1 MLTLLPNILIN
12 TLVLASMYILASLGF
27 AFIFN
32 MLGTINLAH
41 GTLYMMAAYIT
52 YLLCN
57 TLGLNNWL
65 AMLLS
70 CVIMLIL
77 GIVLERFFYR
87 PFYDNFS
94 RIVMLSVALMTILQT
109 SAILLNGS
117 KVLIIKPPFASGT
130 VNFGSFM
137 VGEDKINLAV
147 SADKMVMFGI
157 GLVLLVAAMLIVY
170 RTKLGMQ
177 MSAVA
182 QDRVGAALQ
191 GIPIFKVS
199 SIVFGLGCVLAA
211 VSGSLMGAY
220 QQMSPYMGDNMQTRI
235 LMFVMLA
242 GAGSMNGIIITGTI
256 MAFVDSLFPVLFK
269 SYTASAL
276 AVGII
281 IVLLLIRP
289 KGFFGHEMA

>member
-1 MLTLLPNILIN
+1 MLSLLPTIGVN
-12 TLVLASMYILASLGF
+12 TLVLASMYILAALGF

-57 TLGLNNWL
+57 KLGMNNWV
-65 AMLLS
+65 AMLCS
-70 CVIMLIL
+70 CLIMLIL
-77 GIVLERFFYR
+77 GIVLERFCYR

-117 KVLIIKPPFASGT
+117 KTLIIPAFASGSTSLGFMT
-130 VNFGSFM
+130 VST
-137 VGEDKINLAV
+137 DKI
-147 SADKMVMFGI
+147 VMFGI
-157 GLVLLVAAMLIVY
+157 GLVLLIITMFIVY

-177 MSAVA
+177 MSALA
-182 QDRVGAALQ
+182 QDRTGAALQ
-191 GIPIFKVS
+191 GIPIFKIS

-220 QQMSPYMGDNMQTRI
+220 QQMSPFMGDNMQTRI

-242 GAGSMNGIIITGTI
+242 GAGSMSGIIITGTI
-256 MAFVDSLFPVLFK
+256 MALVDSLFPVLFQ

-276 AVGII
+276 SVSII

>member
-1 MLTLLPNILIN
+1 MLNLLPTIGVN
-12 TLVLASMYILASLGF
+12 TLALAAMYILASLGF

-52 YLLCN
+52 FLLCN
-57 TLGLNNWL
+57 RLGMNNWL
-65 AMLLS
+65 AMLCS
-70 CVIMLIL
+70 CVIMLVL
-77 GIVLERFFYR
+77 GVLLERFCYR

-94 RIVMLSVALMTILQT
+94 RIVMISVALMTILQT

-117 KVLIIKPPFASGT
+117 QILIIKPPFATGNTSLG
-130 VNFGSFM
+130 FM
-137 VGEDKINLAV
+137 TISNDKL
-147 SADKMVMFGI
+147 VMFGI
-157 GLVLLVAAMLIVY
+157 GLVLVIIAMLIVY
-170 RTKLGMQ
+170 RTKLGRQ

-199 SIVFGLGCVLAA
+199 AIVFGLGCVFAA

-220 QQMSPYMGDNMQTRI
+220 NQMSPYMGDNMQTRI

-256 MAFVDSLFPVLFK
+256 MAFLDSFFPVFFGINGL
-269 SYTASAL
+269 SGYVASAVS
-276 AVGII
+276 AGII